1 MQQLEDIV
9 ENPKNLEFKPDY
21 APELLPQIYNEDEG
35 DLVVINSNL
44 CD

>member
-1 MQQLEDIV
+1 MILLKIQKILKFEY
-9 ENPKNLEFKPDY
+9 DY
-21 APELLPQIYNEDEG
+21 APELLPQIYNNGEG